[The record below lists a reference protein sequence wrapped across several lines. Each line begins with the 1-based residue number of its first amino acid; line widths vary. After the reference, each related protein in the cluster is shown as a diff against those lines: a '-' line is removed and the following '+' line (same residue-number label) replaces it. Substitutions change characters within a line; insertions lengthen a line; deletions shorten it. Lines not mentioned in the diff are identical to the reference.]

1 MKTAIE
7 RCTWP
12 ACRLP
17 ELFFALV
24 EKTALAESGKDRPE
38 PRREIEDPA
47 EWIAWAAKACA
58 CDVDR
63 FDGTLASFEEELS
76 SSYPAILQIGPDE
89 YLSVLRSARGRIRV
103 LAPDLSARWL
113 RADDVYESLAREAEV
128 PGQDKVDRLLEEAS
142 VSQSRRAQT
151 RRLFLREQL
160 ARVPFRDCWVLRSAA
175 GARMGQWLRQ
185 ASIVRNG
192 SGLVVAHALQYLLW
206 IVSWAVLGQLSFQ
219 GHFDAGWRMGWAL
232 LLLTMIPLQLLTTWK
247 QGQLVIGFGGL
258 LKRRLLYGA
267 MQLGPEEMRH
277 GGIGSYISQAL
288 EAESVESLALSGGV
302 QGALAVIELLVAAFL
317 LGSMAPALALWVA
330 AAGWAA
336 WQFFRRYQSWTGARL
351 GITDH
356 LVEAM
361 MGQRTRSVQ
370 QRQAEWHTGEDDSLK
385 NYLGASRTL
394 DRMENWLTMAVP
406 RGWLFC
412 ALLCFAPSMFQGGQQ
427 PAQVAAIFGGILLA
441 YTGFRRLT
449 GSAADVAIFFE
460 SVRRIRTLFQA
471 AARREPS
478 GAAFAVDGG
487 VTRPADKV
495 IEAEGVSYRYRPYG
509 GPALQ
514 DCSLTIRRGDR
525 VLLQGP
531 SGGGKTTLASV
542 LSGMRTPEQGL
553 LLAMGLDRHALGPAR
568 WRKRIAT
575 APQFHENHIFT
586 ETLAFNLLMGRGA
599 TPTENDFEEAE
610 AICRELGLGDLL
622 DRMPSGILQMV
633 GEGGWQLSHG
643 ERSRVFIAR
652 ALLQR
657 SDLVILDE
665 SFGAL
670 DPESL
675 QVAMECALN
684 RAETL
689 MVIAHP

>member
-1 MKTAIE
+1 
-7 RCTWP
+7 
-12 ACRLP
+12 
-17 ELFFALV
+17 
-24 EKTALAESGKDRPE
+24 
-38 PRREIEDPA
+38 
-47 EWIAWAAKACA
+47 
-58 CDVDR
+58 
-63 FDGTLASFEEELS
+63 
-76 SSYPAILQIGPDE
+76 
-89 YLSVLRSARGRIRV
+89 
-103 LAPDLSARWL
+103 
-113 RADDVYESLAREAEV
+113 
-128 PGQDKVDRLLEEAS
+128 
-142 VSQSRRAQT
+142 
-151 RRLFLREQL
+151 
-160 ARVPFRDCWVLRSAA
+160 
-175 GARMGQWLRQ
+175 
-185 ASIVRNG
+185 
-192 SGLVVAHALQYLLW
+192 
-206 IVSWAVLGQLSFQ
+206 
-219 GHFDAGWRMGWAL
+219 
-232 LLLTMIPLQLLTTWK
+232 
-247 QGQLVIGFGGL
+247 
-258 LKRRLLYGA
+258 

-277 GGIGSYISQAL
+277 GGIGRYMSQAL

-302 QGALAVIELLVAAFL
+302 QGALAVIELVVAGFL
-317 LGSMAPALALWVA
+317 LGSMAPVLALWFA
-330 AAGWAA
+330 LACGAGWR
-336 WQFFRRYQSWTGARL
+336 FFRRYHLWTGARL
-351 GITDH
+351 GVTDH

-361 MGQRTRSVQ
+361 VGQRTRLVQ
-370 QRQAEWHTGEDDSLK
+370 QRQADWHAGEDHALK
-385 NYLGASRTL
+385 NYLGLSRML
-394 DRMENWLTMAVP
+394 DRMENWLTMVVP

-427 PAQVAAIFGGILLA
+427 PAQVAVTFGGILLA

-449 GSAADVAIFFE
+449 GSGADIAIFFE
-460 SVRRIRTLFQA
+460 SVRRIRGLFEA
-471 AARREPS
+471 AARRESS
-478 GAAFAVDGG
+478 GAAFTGNMN
-487 VTRPADKV
+487 VTRTAEKV

-514 DCSLTIRRGDR
+514 DCSLTVRRGDR

-531 SGGGKTTLASV
+531 SGGGKTTLASL

-586 ETLAFNLLMGRGA
+586 ETLAFNLLMGRGE
-599 TPTENDFEEAE
+599 TPTQNDFEEAE
-610 AICRELGLGDLL
+610 AICRELGLGNLL

-643 ERSRVFIAR
+643 ERSRVFMAR